1 VSEKRGVLIGGSCY
15 YRVVR
20 TIRDT
25 EELKA
30 LAGQEIGVSDWLV
43 VTQPMIAEFAELT
56 RDPQWIHVDMERAA
70 RESPFGVTIAHG
82 FLTLSL
88 VSHLFRQTVAIETG
102 QRMNINYGFNRL
114 RFVSPVRAGARIR
127 LRISPVKVKDVEGGI
142 ECTWNL
148 FVECEDSEKPAIVAE
163 WLTRM
168 YY

>member
-1 VSEKRGVLIGGSCY
+1 M
-15 YRVVR
+15 R
-20 TIRDT
+20 TIRGT

-30 LAGQEIGVSDWLV
+30 LAGQEIGVSDWMA

-56 RDPQWIHVDMERAA
+56 HDPQWIHVDVERAA
-70 RESPFGVTIAHG
+70 RESPFGAAIAHG

-88 VSHLFRQTVAIETG
+88 VSHLFRQAVTIETG

-114 RFVSPVRAGARIR
+114 RFVSPVRSGGRIR
-127 LRISPVKVKDVEGGI
+127 LRVSLMIVRDVEGGI
-142 ECTWNL
+142 ECTWNVI
-148 FVECEDSEKPAIVAE
+148 VECEASERPAIAAE

>member
-1 VSEKRGVLIGGSCY
+1 
-15 YRVVR
+15 VVR
-20 TIRDT
+20 TIRGT

-30 LAGQEIGVSDWLV
+30 LAGQEIGVSGWLT

-70 RESPFGVTIAHG
+70 QESPFGATIAHG

-88 VSHLFRQTVAIETG
+88 VSHLFRQAVAIETG

-114 RFVSPVRAGARIR
+114 RFVSPVRSGSRIR
-127 LRISPVKVKDVEGGI
+127 LRISLITVRDVEGGI
-142 ECTWNL
+142 ECAWNL
-148 FVECEDSEKPAIVAE
+148 IVECEGSEKPAIAAE